1 MCMCPINHTLK
12 LITRP
17 CKALLIAIVRQRNIM
32 MTIYFKNGMVKQV
45 EKQIGEII
53 KKRVIEGCGKM
64 QCFSDEK
71 DNLLLMVNIDEVVY
85 VA

>member
-1 MCMCPINHTLK
+1 
-12 LITRP
+12 
-17 CKALLIAIVRQRNIM
+17 M

-71 DNLLLMVNIDEVVY
+71 DNLLLMVNVDEVVY

>member
-1 MCMCPINHTLK
+1 
-12 LITRP
+12 
-17 CKALLIAIVRQRNIM
+17 M

-53 KKRVIEGCGKM
+53 KKRVIEGCGQM

-71 DNLLLMVNIDEVVY
+71 DDLILMVNLDEVVY